1 MWGVGAPKIGKRDN
15 EDGTISKIG
24 DDQNGGDNPGDDPS
38 SSRRLGNKWGGGER
52 KNNSGLW
59 HRHNNLSGGA
69 RVGCR
74 SNDCQMDKPREG
86 KLTIIIGTIIMGE
99 PGRPKDNNDHNNS
112 NGIKRALLL

>member
-1 MWGVGAPKIGKRDN
+1 MVVIIHATTQVVAAGL
-15 EDGTISKIG
+15 ETS
-24 DDQNGGDNPGDDPS
+24 
-38 SSRRLGNKWGGGER
+38 GGGER